1 MVLLAGSGASVLAQ
15 PVASIALPPPRGT
28 VQLYSGC
35 NNIALSFPDGTDS
48 QTVVNA
54 VTPAGVVEAMWRH
67 DAAQNRFEGVSPAA
81 PQASDLLTV
90 NQWDAVWLCVA
101 AAPLG
106 WTTLN
111 VDGVEAW
118 IYRDQWGIP
127 HIFARSN
134 RALFEAYGY
143 TVAEDRLWQ
152 LELDR
157 RAARGTLA
165 EILGPSLGDADEV
178 ARRDGYTDAELDAQ
192 IQRSSQEDREI
203 SKAYIDGINRYIRD
217 VVQTDPANKLPYEF
231 KVLGFMPAPWTEQ
244 DSAAF
249 GAFMARRFGEIGGKE
264 MTNQALLKDLV
275 DAHGLGEG
283 WAMFND
289 LTWINDADAPVT
301 IPPPGASQ
309 VPPGPAATTAAQVQL
324 AAAGVSGPQLDEARQ
339 LWASLGVPVKL
350 GSYAWAISPVKSANG
365 AAMLYGGPQ
374 MGFDTPAV
382 IHEVQLQGGNGFDVM
397 GMAFAGA
404 PPVLIGRNKDI
415 AWTSTTATGDN
426 VDTYV
431 ETLCGPTSYM
441 FNGVCT
447 PMEVRQETI
456 NVRVTAPGT
465 ALATEPRQLTVMRT
479 VHGPVISVDA
489 ANGVAYSQKRAHW
502 QREYEAIHSFL
513 QFDRA
518 HNVAQFD
525 AAARLIVTSHN
536 LLYADKAGNIAY
548 WQAGQVPIRPA
559 GYDPRLP
566 LPGTG
571 EAEWPGGTIPM
582 PVSVNPPQGWLA
594 NWNNKPA
601 VWYQNSDSAWFG
613 KQDRILD
620 IQQRLAG
627 PQLISLQDMFDIPKD
642 IARVKELGREARYL
656 RPYLL
661 SALAAVPSSHP
672 LVPQAKTVLEAW
684 NENVVDDALTSTE
697 YDVAYTIFWVWKDK
711 LIYNVFGDEL
721 GAHVSDVDANV
732 LLHTLDGPLS
742 NVPPH
747 VDYFNGADRNTV
759 IVRSLEEALD
769 SIGYLFGTTNMP
781 TWLVPRGEIVFKHP
795 LGIEAGRIPLS
806 NRSTYGQ
813 VIVLDNAGVTGYNI
827 IPLGQSG
834 FISPS
839 GELDAHFRDQLDLYR
854 NFEYKQMHFY
864 KNVGLAE

>member
-1 MVLLAGSGASVLAQ
+1 VLGIRRGLLLLLLLSLLVIASQ
-15 PVASIALPPPRGT
+15 PVAT
-28 VQLYSGC
+28 
-35 NNIALSFPDGTDS
+35 
-48 QTVVNA
+48 
-54 VTPAGVVEAMWRH
+54 
-67 DAAQNRFEGVSPAA
+67 AA
-81 PQASDLLTV
+81 PS
-90 NQWDAVWLCVA
+90 
-101 AAPLG
+101 G

-111 VDGVEAW
+111 VDGVKAR

-165 EILGPSLGDADEV
+165 EIAGPSLVDADEV

-192 IQRSSQEDREI
+192 IQRSSPEDREI

-249 GAFMARRFGEIGGKE
+249 GGFMVRRFGEIGGE
-264 MTNQALLKDLV
+264 ELTNQALLEDLV
-275 DAHGLGEG
+275 DAHGLSEG

-309 VPPGPAATTAAQVQL
+309 VPPGPAATPAVAQVQM
-324 AAAGVSGPQLDEARQ
+324 AAAGVSDPQLDEARQ

-350 GSYAWAISPVKSANG
+350 GSYAWSISPAKSANG

-382 IHEVQLQGGNGFDVM
+382 IHEVHLQGGNGFDVM
-397 GMAFAGA
+397 GMAFAGV
-404 PPVLIGRNKDI
+404 PTVLIGRNQDI

-601 VWYQNSDSAWFG
+601 VWYQDPDDARFG
-613 KQDRILD
+613 KQDRILE

-642 IARVKELGREARYL
+642 IARFRELGREARYL

-661 SALAAVPSSHP
+661 DALAAVPSSHP
-672 LVPQAKTVLEAW
+672 LVPQAKTMLEAW

-711 LIYNVFGDEL
+711 LIHNVFGDEL

-732 LLHTLDGPLS
+732 LLHTLDGLSS

-769 SIGYLFGTTNMP
+769 SLSSLFGTTNMS

-813 VIVLDNAGVTGYNI
+813 VIVLDKAGVTGYNI

-854 NFEYKQMHFY
+854 NFEYKLMHFY
-864 KNVGLAE
+864 KNAGLAE

>member
-1 MVLLAGSGASVLAQ
+1 MLGIRRGLLLLLLLSLLAIASQ
-15 PVASIALPPPRGT
+15 PVAT
-28 VQLYSGC
+28 
-35 NNIALSFPDGTDS
+35 
-48 QTVVNA
+48 
-54 VTPAGVVEAMWRH
+54 
-67 DAAQNRFEGVSPAA
+67 AA
-81 PQASDLLTV
+81 PS
-90 NQWDAVWLCVA
+90 
-101 AAPLG
+101 G

-111 VDGVEAW
+111 VDGVKAR

-165 EILGPSLGDADEV
+165 EIAGPSLVDADEV

-192 IQRSSQEDREI
+192 IQRQSPEDREI
-203 SKAYIDGINRYIRD
+203 FKAYIDGINRYIRD

-231 KVLGFMPAPWTEQ
+231 KVLGFMPAPWTER

-249 GAFMARRFGEIGGKE
+249 GAFMVRRFGEIGGE
-264 MTNQALLKDLV
+264 ELTNQALLKDLV
-275 DAHGLGEG
+275 DAHGLSEG

-301 IPPPGASQ
+301 IPPPGAPQ
-309 VPPGPAATTAAQVQL
+309 VPPGPAATTAAAQVQL

-350 GSYAWAISPVKSANG
+350 GSYAWAISPAKSANG

-374 MGFDTPAV
+374 MGFDTPAI

-397 GMAFAGA
+397 GMAFAGV

-489 ANGVAYSQKRAHW
+489 AKGVAYSQKRAHW
-502 QREYEAIHSFL
+502 QREYEAIHPFL

-525 AAARLIVTSHN
+525 AAARLIATSHN
-536 LLYADKAGNIAY
+536 FLYADKAGNIAY

-582 PVSVNPPQGWLA
+582 PVSVDPPQGWLA

-601 VWYQNSDSAWFG
+601 VWYQNPDNAWFG
-613 KQDRILD
+613 KQDRILE

-642 IARVKELGREARYL
+642 IARVRELGREARYL

-661 SALAAVPSSHP
+661 NALAAVPSSHP
-672 LVPQAKTVLEAW
+672 LVPQAKTMLEAW
-684 NENVVDDALTSTE
+684 NENVVDDALTSTA
-697 YDVAYTIFWVWKDK
+697 YDVAYTIFWVWEDK
-711 LIYNVFGDEL
+711 LIHNVFGDEL
-721 GAHVSDVDANV
+721 GAQGN
-732 LLHTLDGPLS
+732 LP
-742 NVPPH
+742 
-747 VDYFNGADRNTV
+747 
-759 IVRSLEEALD
+759 
-769 SIGYLFGTTNMP
+769 
-781 TWLVPRGEIVFKHP
+781 K
-795 LGIEAGRIPLS
+795 
-806 NRSTYGQ
+806 
-813 VIVLDNAGVTGYNI
+813 
-827 IPLGQSG
+827 
-834 FISPS
+834 
-839 GELDAHFRDQLDLYR
+839 
-854 NFEYKQMHFY
+854 
-864 KNVGLAE
+864 